1 MPDWKQI
8 VREHLAALRLP
19 PEREIEIAE
28 ELAQHLEAVYDEAIS
43 AGVSEQ
49 EALARA
55 LKQIAD
61 WQLLECELSRIER
74 PIMSHWL
81 PPENLERRGG
91 IRMESLWQDLRYGWR
106 ALRTQPGF
114 ALIAIITLTLGIGA
128 NTAIFSLVNAV
139 LLRPA
144 PYLDNT
150 RLVAIESGNELR
162 DVKDF
167 GGASPADF
175 WDWREQS
182 QAFEQLA
189 AMVGDGGIAVR
200 GERPELLRGPRV
212 STNYFDL
219 LNARPLL
226 GRTFRAED
234 GMVAAADT
242 VVLSYRAWQRKFGG
256 DPNILGRM
264 LDDNGVQVIGVMPPD
279 FRYPDYA
286 ESWIPLSRDSGEM
299 RTRRT
304 RYYGVY
310 GLLKPGQTVASA
322 QAELKAVAVR
332 LAAQYPD
339 SNKNITIALT
349 PLRDRMVR
357 DVKPSLLIML
367 AAVGFV
373 LLIACANVANL
384 LLARAA
390 TRRKE
395 LAIRAALGATRG
407 RLIAQLLVESLLL
420 ALTGGAMGLLLAA
433 WGKGL
438 LVGLLPESYAY
449 LQLQDAVR
457 VDGAVLLFTL
467 TAAVATGLLFGLL
480 PAWRASRVP
489 VNECLKDGR
498 GNQDGMAGRRT
509 RGALVVAELG
519 LALVLL
525 VGAGLLI
532 GSFLRL
538 QRVDPG
544 FDPQN
549 LFVSSIDV
557 SPGQYR
563 DEASRVARIQR
574 LQERVASVPG
584 VADVAVT
591 TGVSFPYLQFN
602 VNRVNDPLPVAE
614 RALYDAVSA
623 NYFRVMRV
631 PLLEGREFNEFDRA
645 GTEPIVIINETLA
658 RQSFAGGDPI
668 GQLLTYN
675 YLGGKQ
681 QRQIVGIVKDH
692 AQGDP
697 ARIQPQ
703 IYIPYTQQTWFSH
716 TLLVRSTLDPASTRA
731 AVESAIGQ
739 LDAKYIPG
747 KIDAPA
753 ETLGKA
759 LAEPKLYTWLLGA
772 FAAVAL
778 LLAAVGIYGV
788 MAYSVAQRT
797 HEIGIRVALG
807 AQAGDV
813 LRLVLGQGMKL
824 VSLGLALGLGA
835 ALALTRLMKT
845 LLFGVSAT
853 DPLTFA
859 LLAVVL
865 AAVAL
870 LACYLPARRATR
882 VDPLVAL
889 RTE

>member
-1 MPDWKQI
+1 
-8 VREHLAALRLP
+8 
-19 PEREIEIAE
+19 
-28 ELAQHLEAVYDEAIS
+28 
-43 AGVSEQ
+43 
-49 EALARA
+49 
-55 LKQIAD
+55 
-61 WQLLECELSRIER
+61 
-74 PIMSHWL
+74 
-81 PPENLERRGG
+81 
-91 IRMESLWQDLRYGWR
+91 
-106 ALRTQPGF
+106 
-114 ALIAIITLTLGIGA
+114 
-128 NTAIFSLVNAV
+128 
-139 LLRPA
+139 
-144 PYLDNT
+144 
-150 RLVAIESGNELR
+150 
-162 DVKDF
+162 
-167 GGASPADF
+167 
-175 WDWREQS
+175 
-182 QAFEQLA
+182 
-189 AMVGDGGIAVR
+189 VR

-212 STNYFDL
+212 SANFFDL

-234 GMVAAADT
+234 GVAASANT
-242 VVLSYRAWQRKFGG
+242 VVLSHRAWQRKFGG
-256 DPNILGRM
+256 DPNIIGRM
-264 LDDNGVQVIGVMPPD
+264 LDNNGVQVIGVMPPD
-279 FRYPDYA
+279 FKYPEYA

-299 RTRRT
+299 RIRRS
-304 RYYGVY
+304 RYFNVF
-310 GLLKPGQTVASA
+310 GLLKAGQTTASA
-322 QAELKAVAVR
+322 QAELKAVAAQ

-339 SNKNITIALT
+339 SNKNISVALT
-349 PLRDRMVR
+349 PLRARLVR

-407 RLIAQLLVESLLL
+407 RLIRQLLVESLLL
-420 ALTGGAMGLLLAA
+420 AAIGGGLGLLLAA
-433 WGKGL
+433 WVKGL
-438 LVGLLPESYAY
+438 LVRLLPDSYAY
-449 LQLQDAVR
+449 LQLHDAVR
-457 VDGAVLLFTL
+457 MDGAVLLFTL
-467 TAAVATGLLFGLL
+467 GAVVATGLLFGLL
-480 PAWRASRVP
+480 PAWRASRIT

-498 GNQDGMAGRRT
+498 GNQDSVAGQRT

-519 LALVLL
+519 LAMVLL

-532 GSFLRL
+532 GSFIRL
-538 QRVDPG
+538 QRVDLG
-544 FDPQN
+544 FDPQY
-549 LFVSSIDV
+549 LFAASVGV

-563 DEASRVARIQR
+563 DEASRVARIQQFR
-574 LQERVASVPG
+574 ERVATVPG

-591 TGVSFPYLQFN
+591 TGVPFPYLQFTF
-602 VNRVNDPLPVAE
+602 NRVNDPLPVAE

-631 PLLEGREFNEFDRA
+631 PLLEGREFSEFDRA
-645 GTEPIVIINETLA
+645 GTEPVVIINQTLA
-658 RQSFAGGDPI
+658 RQTFAVGNPI
-668 GQLLTYN
+668 GQRLSYN

-681 QRQIVGIVKDH
+681 ERQVVGIAKDH

-703 IYIPYTQQTWFSH
+703 MYIPYTQQTWLSH

-731 AVESAIGQ
+731 AVERAIGQ
-739 LDAKYIPG
+739 LDAKYIPS

-753 ETLGKA
+753 EKLSKA

-797 HEIGIRVALG
+797 HEIGIRMALG
-807 AQAGDV
+807 AQGRDV
-813 LRLVLGQGMKL
+813 LRLALGQGMKL
-824 VSLGLALGLGA
+824 VALGLALGLGA

-859 LLAVVL
+859 ALAALL

-870 LACYLPARRATR
+870 LACWIPARRATR

-889 RTE
+889 RSE